1 MVGALLVLTLG
12 DMWTVNKRYLNTD
25 SFSEPQVME
34 EGLKKTPADETI
46 LQDKSLDYRVL
57 NLGNGGSPFN
67 DTSKPDRLSLDHI
80 ATASDNPEHFY
91 DPANWAPA
99 HWSCNRQRSNR
110 KPPAGLGSRSRKW

>member
-1 MVGALLVLTLG
+1 MPRPPETHRY
-12 DMWTVNKRYLNTD
+12 NKARQAWRN
-25 SFSEPQVME
+25 QQAQ
-34 EGLKKTPADETI
+34 ADAPCWLCGQPI
-46 LQDKSLDYRVL
+46 DYTADY
-57 NLGNGGSPFN
+57 N